1 MFELLTGKPPFETPS
16 HTETYKKILA
26 ADYTV
31 PLEISEEAKDHSA
44 GPFSYIVR
52 ANLSYA
58 DCALIAFALCAE
70 RRLLSRN
77 SF

>member
-31 PLEISEEAKDHSA
+31 PLEISEEAKD
-44 GPFSYIVR
+44 
-52 ANLSYA
+52 
-58 DCALIAFALCAE
+58 
-70 RRLLSRN
+70 LLSKVLCVPIFSN
-77 SF
+77 